1 MHSSHAPPPLGTY
14 SSRPMAAHQCH
25 APILL
30 NQTEECDLDM
40 SSLCACAIYA
50 HIKGGAIPCS
60 WKHYNPSQSI
70 MPKQLQL
77 VNTFY
82 YHHQP
87 YNLCYSNNMV
97 LPSTFSSTTTPIAT
111 LPTTTP
117 RQACLSSSDAYTSY
131 GQQVINNKVCCVVI
145 SSHTCC
151 MNGMRCCCVWC
162 MRWGICHNSYV
173 VLDIWVYQAAA
184 AIDHHH
190 HHHTP
195 PPSYSQV
202 VNNAPLPSSSS
213 SRSPPRPCPRVPPAA
228 SNRTCYECNHTF
240 TRPRDLRRHLE
251 QSDKHNA
258 VRKVQCALCL
268 KSFTRED
275 VMRRHCG
282 RKRCLE
288 RFGLLMSTF
297 EYS

>member
-1 MHSSHAPPPLGTY
+1 
-14 SSRPMAAHQCH
+14 
-25 APILL
+25 
-30 NQTEECDLDM
+30 
-40 SSLCACAIYA
+40 
-50 HIKGGAIPCS
+50 
-60 WKHYNPSQSI
+60 
-70 MPKQLQL
+70 
-77 VNTFY
+77 
-82 YHHQP
+82 
-87 YNLCYSNNMV
+87 MV
-97 LPSTFSSTTTPIAT
+97 KKSSTTRSVVLSFRHT
-111 LPTTTP
+111 L
-117 RQACLSSSDAYTSY
+117 
-131 GQQVINNKVCCVVI
+131 
-145 SSHTCC
+145 CC
-151 MNGMRCCCVWC
+151 MNGMRCSCVWC
-162 MRWGICHNSYV
+162 MCWGICHNSYV

-190 HHHTP
+190 HHAPSP

-213 SRSPPRPCPRVPPAA
+213 SSRSPPRPLPARSPRVSTAT

-282 RKRCLE
+282 KKRCLE